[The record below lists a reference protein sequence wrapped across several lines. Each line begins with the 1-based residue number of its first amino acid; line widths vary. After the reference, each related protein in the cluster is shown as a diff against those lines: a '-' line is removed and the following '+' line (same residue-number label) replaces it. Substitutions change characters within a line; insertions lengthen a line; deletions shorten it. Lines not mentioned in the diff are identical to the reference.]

1 MCVCVCV
8 CVCVTETQRKGF
20 HCKSGDVEMLMG
32 SSSTT
37 PEPGSQPSG
46 ARFFKLLEEWIKK
59 MRYLY
64 TMEYYSAIKRTK

>member
-8 CVCVTETQRKGF
+8 METQREGF
-20 HCKSGDVEMLMG
+20 QPKSGDVEIPMESRSM
-32 SSSTT
+32 T

-46 ARFFKLLEEWIKK
+46 ARFLKLLEGWIKK
-59 MRYLY
+59 MCYLY